1 MDDTSEI
8 IRLLK
13 EIKNEI
19 QYLHGSMPDFSSIED
34 LLAAI
39 LKELKK

>member
-1 MDDTSEI
+1 MDDTSET
-8 IRLLK
+8 IRLLE

-19 QYLHGSMPDFSSIED
+19 RYLQSSMPDFSSIED
-34 LLAAI
+34 LLTAI